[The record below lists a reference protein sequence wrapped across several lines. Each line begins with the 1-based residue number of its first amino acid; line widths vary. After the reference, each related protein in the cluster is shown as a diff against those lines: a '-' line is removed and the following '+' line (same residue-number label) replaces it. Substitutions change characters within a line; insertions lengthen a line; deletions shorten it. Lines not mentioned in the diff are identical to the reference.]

1 MSENPLYY
9 SGNQKSKTSNLKP
22 VLSSALASLEVQLD
36 EELARYRRTRIGHR
50 TPIQK
55 SLGSL
60 IAAKP
65 QSQSAMTI
73 ASSKNQQSLTP
84 EQAAAYIR
92 EQQASSST
100 PAEIK
105 TPPPPPAPETFGAV
119 TSNQETKDSN
129 PQISYSLASN
139 QNLGVPFPE
148 NINTQEHTA
157 STSNQSSIVKAG
169 LGENKPPLNVSPPKN
184 ENTKQPDDYLESSEA
199 LLRSLQEEE
208 SPSQTK
214 KPKNN
219 NDSLLSPLSIGS
231 MLLLLVS
238 SITFGYIIFNL
249 DDLPSL
255 TFGGLFKRNQQ
266 VGSIENTENVSDVKS
281 GEQKLTP
288 IPKNPNLASDA
299 LPGINSIDDVVGAT
313 PKAKPTP
320 VAKPPA
326 TVANPAPAERT
337 TTAGQVSP
345 TNPAP
350 VERRTTA
357 EQVPTVE
364 NTPAPA
370 QPVSETASAPAPQ
383 NLDEIEPSN
392 GGFYNV
398 IVDNTGNTLADVR
411 KVIPDAYLSPEG
423 KYVYLGAFKSK
434 DRLKKHLELL
444 KEKGITARVEEP
456 ES

>member
-22 VLSSALASLEVQLD
+22 PLSAALASLEVHLD
-36 EELARYRRTRIGHR
+36 EELARYRRTRIAHR
-50 TPIQK
+50 TPGQK

-60 IAAKP
+60 IAGKP
-65 QSQSAMTI
+65 QAQSAMTI
-73 ASSKNQQSLTP
+73 APSKNQRSLTP

-92 EQQASSST
+92 EQHASTT
-100 PAEIK
+100 PPEVK
-105 TPPPPPAPETFGAV
+105 TPPPPPPAPETFSGV
-119 TSNQETKDSN
+119 TANKETEETNSE
-129 PQISYSLASN
+129 ISYSLPSN
-139 QNLGVPFPE
+139 QKQGVPFPE
-148 NINTQEHTA
+148 SIKTPLHTA
-157 STSNQSSIVKAG
+157 STSNQSSIVKASI
-169 LGENKPPLNVSPPKN
+169 GENKPPENISPPKN

-208 SPSQTK
+208 SVPQPK

-249 DDLPSL
+249 DNLPSL
-255 TFGGLFKRNQQ
+255 TFGGLFKRNQAI
-266 VGSIENTENVSDVKS
+266 SSENTENVSDVKS

-299 LPGINSIDDVVGAT
+299 LPGINSIDDIAGAT

-320 VAKPPA
+320 IARPPA
-326 TVANPAPAERT
+326 AVTRPAPIERAATEQPSPTVANT
-337 TTAGQVSP
+337 P
-345 TNPAP
+345 T
-350 VERRTTA
+350 
-357 EQVPTVE
+357 
-364 NTPAPA
+364 PA
-370 QPVSETASAPAPQ
+370 QPVAETEAVTVPQ
-383 NLDEIEPSN
+383 NLDEIQPSN

-398 IVDNTGNTLADVR
+398 IVDNAGNTLAEVK

-444 KEKGITARVEEP
+444 KEKGIVARVEEP